1 MAKGKK
7 IIANIKMKVPAGKA
21 TPAPPVGS
29 TLGQYGLNM
38 MDFINPF
45 NEQTKEMKGE
55 VAVSVAVYEDK
66 SFTFKVKGEPVDD
79 LIRKALKLDKG
90 SGEPNK
96 NKVGKLSKAQVEEI
110 AKTKLPDLNTDKL
123 ESAKKIVAGTARSM
137 GVEVE
142 N

>member
-1 MAKGKK
+1 MATKK
-7 IIANIKMKVPAGKA
+7 VVANIKMKIQAGKA

-45 NEQTKEMKGE
+45 NEQTKDMHGE
-55 VAVSVAVYEDK
+55 VAVAVQIFEDK

-96 NKVGKLSKAQVEEI
+96 TKVGKLSKAQVEEI

-142 N
+142 S